1 MAYTKQTWQCGDTI
15 TADRLNHMEDGIAE
29 CCSGGSE
36 PLFLEVTEERQAT
49 ASECEGI
56 GGTVKVYNHT
66 YQEVY
71 DAIMAGQNI
80 FMRINDGFGEFI
92 SLYYADMISGYEIR
106 IKALTGDPFWLSANA
121 SNDYLKE
128 YDCNAM

>member
-1 MAYTKQTWQCGDTI
+1 
-15 TADRLNHMEDGIAE
+15 
-29 CCSGGSE
+29 
-36 PLFLEVTEERQAT
+36 
-49 ASECEGI
+49 
-56 GGTVKVYNHT
+56 
-66 YQEVY
+66 
-71 DAIMAGQNI
+71 
-80 FMRINDGFGEFI
+80 MRINDGFGEFI